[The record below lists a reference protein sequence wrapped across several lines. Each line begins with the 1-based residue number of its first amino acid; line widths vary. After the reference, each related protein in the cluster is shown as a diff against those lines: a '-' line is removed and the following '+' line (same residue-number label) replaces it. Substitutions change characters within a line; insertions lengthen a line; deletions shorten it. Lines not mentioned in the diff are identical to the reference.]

1 MVPERE
7 QIEAAAIISSTL
19 LNKQMTESIHHSLG
33 KPKLLLNIINDVN
46 SISTSFGRCFG
57 SPKEIINFVREPA
70 KYYLVDFS
78 DTHPRT
84 PLAENHFVKKNLSRN
99 EVYPTHFNRK
109 FRYVVICGYP
119 KLSGY

>member
-33 KPKLLLNIINDVN
+33 KPQLLLNIINDVN
-46 SISTSFGRCFG
+46 SISTSFGQCFG

-78 DTHPRT
+78 ARGVPT
-84 PLAENHFVKKNLSRN
+84 PVPHL
-99 EVYPTHFNRK
+99 RK
-109 FRYVVICGYP
+109 II
-119 KLSGY
+119 

>member
-33 KPKLLLNIINDVN
+33 KPKLLLNIINYVN
-46 SISTSFGRCFG
+46 SISSSFGRCFG

-70 KYYLVDFS
+70 KYYLVDFAGS
-78 DTHPRT
+78 PWDIVKI
-84 PLAENHFVKKNLSRN
+84 PLYTTYQSSSVSLYFLPPNFVKATN
-99 EVYPTHFNRK
+99 
-109 FRYVVICGYP
+109 
-119 KLSGY
+119 SG